1 MKKQTTIN
9 TKYQEEMYEDSF
21 PAGTNPAI
29 EPTSPYLHDA
39 SPDSDNESMS
49 DSSRKIRKK
58 RNTYQKISDDIRV
71 QLLDA
76 VQNGETLKSAAK
88 RHKINYSS
96 AKSILHTYRKEGRIL
111 KKSAQERT
119 TKKRSSP
126 TEIERP
132 SKISKLSRKENM
144 QPEEDESTSQ
154 SYNTS
159 SDKKHEAHGDENG
172 EANHHVMGLLNSNY
186 DHHHADHDI
195 QAPSDAAPPSA
206 HQAYPK
212 SDGPL
217 TVRKH
222 DNIAES
228 HHGDYHKGAKGDH
241 QNYKGRNYDNAHAGH
256 HGEHDS
262 AADHYHHGGHY
273 AGHHAHHDHGN
284 HANHSNHGNQGNHG
298 NHGNYHYPREMDSFN
313 DAVNMWQARSAH
325 QDPNSFLYGRYALP
339 THHYDTHKDAHHDHG
354 FEDHGDS
361 SVGFLL
367 KSFMDIQNNHYQPI
381 RKSSF
386 VSYTGNGFRKES
398 FDFI

>member
-1 MKKQTTIN
+1 
-9 TKYQEEMYEDSF
+9 
-21 PAGTNPAI
+21 
-29 EPTSPYLHDA
+29 
-39 SPDSDNESMS
+39 MS

-144 QPEEDESTSQ
+144 QPEEEETASQ

-159 SDKKHEAHGDENG
+159 SDKKHDVHDENG
-172 EANHHVMGLLNSNY
+172 EANNHVMGLLSSNY
-186 DHHHADHDI
+186 DHHADHDI
-195 QAPSDAAPPSA
+195 QAPSEVAPPSG
-206 HQAYPK
+206 HHAYPK

-222 DNIAES
+222 DNIAEP
-228 HHGDYHKGAKGDH
+228 HHGDYQKGAKGDH
-241 QNYKGRNYDNAHAGH
+241 PNYKGRSYDSSHAGH
-256 HGEHDS
+256 HGEHD
-262 AADHYHHGGHY
+262 AAAAEHYHHGHYSGHP
-273 AGHHAHHDHGN
+273 GHGHHDHS
-284 HANHSNHGNQGNHG
+284 SNYY
-298 NHGNYHYPREMDSFN
+298 NYSRDIDSFN

-325 QDPNSFLYGRYALP
+325 QQDPAFLPYGRYALP
-339 THHYDTHKDAHHDHG
+339 AHHHDTHKDGLHHDY
-354 FEDHGDS
+354 EDHGDS
-361 SVGFLL
+361 SVGYLL
-367 KSFMDIQNNHYQPI
+367 KSFMDIQSNHYHHQQQPI

>member
-1 MKKQTTIN
+1 MKKPTAIN
-9 TKYQEEMYEDSF
+9 TKYQEEMYEDTY
-21 PAGTNPAI
+21 PAGSNAN

-119 TKKRSSP
+119 TKKRASP

-144 QPEEDESTSQ
+144 QPEEDESTASQ

-159 SDKKHEAHGDENG
+159 SDKKHDAHDEHSG
-172 EANHHVMGLLNSNY
+172 EANSHVMGLLNSNY
-186 DHHHADHDI
+186 DHHVEDT
-195 QAPSDAAPPSA
+195 QATSEAPPSG
-206 HQAYPK
+206 HQAYLK

-222 DNIAES
+222 ENIVEP
-228 HHGDYHKGAKGDH
+228 HHGDYHKGAPQKGDH
-241 QNYKGRNYDNAHAGH
+241 HGYKGRSYDHAGYHGEHEANDHHHHGHYPSHHHRDGH
-256 HGEHDS
+256 HGEH
-262 AADHYHHGGHY
+262 
-273 AGHHAHHDHGN
+273 
-284 HANHSNHGNQGNHG
+284 
-298 NHGNYHYPREMDSFN
+298 GNYFYGSNRELDSFN

-325 QDPNSFLYGRYALP
+325 QQDPSAFLYGRYALP
-339 THHYDTHKDAHHDHG
+339 THHHDATHKDGHHGHEFD
-354 FEDHGDS
+354 DHGDS
-361 SVGFLL
+361 SVGYLL
-367 KSFMDIQNNHYQPI
+367 KSFMDIQSNQYHHQPI

>member
-1 MKKQTTIN
+1 MKKPTTIN
-9 TKYQEEMYEDSF
+9 TKFQEEMYEDSY
-21 PAGTNPAI
+21 PAGTNPAN
-29 EPTSPYLHDA
+29 EPSSPYLHDN

-119 TKKRSSP
+119 TKKRASP

-144 QPEEDESTSQ
+144 QPEEEETASQ

-159 SDKKHEAHGDENG
+159 SDKKHDAHNDENG
-172 EANHHVMGLLNSNY
+172 EANSHVMGLLSSNY
-186 DHHHADHDI
+186 DHHGDHDI
-195 QAPSDAAPPSA
+195 QAPSEAPPSG
-206 HQAYPK
+206 HHAYPK

-217 TVRKH
+217 SVRKH
-222 DNIAES
+222 DNIPEA
-228 HHGDYHKGAKGDH
+228 HHGDFQKGAKGDY
-241 QNYKGRNYDNAHAGH
+241 NYKGKTYDSTHAAH

-262 AADHYHHGGHY
+262 AADHHHPAGHY
-273 AGHHAHHDHGN
+273 AGGHYGGHHDHYN
-284 HANHSNHGNQGNHG
+284 
-298 NHGNYHYPREMDSFN
+298 NYYSAREVDTFN
-313 DAVNMWQARSAH
+313 DAMNMWQARSAH
-325 QDPNSFLYGRYALP
+325 QQDPTSFLYGRYAMP
-339 THHYDTHKDAHHDHG
+339 AYHHDAHKDSHHGYEHD
-354 FEDHGDS
+354 DHGDS
-361 SVGFLL
+361 SVGHLL
-367 KSFMDIQNNHYQPI
+367 KSFMDIQGSHYHHQPI

>member
-1 MKKQTTIN
+1 MKKPTTIN
-9 TKYQEEMYEDSF
+9 TKFQEEMYEDSYHT
-21 PAGTNPAI
+21 GTNPAN
-29 EPTSPYLHDA
+29 EPSSPYLHDA

-119 TKKRSSP
+119 TKKRASP

-144 QPEEDESTSQ
+144 QPEEEESNASQ
-154 SYNTS
+154 SYNIA
-159 SDKKHEAHGDENG
+159 SDKKHDVHGDENG
-172 EANHHVMGLLNSNY
+172 EATNHVMGLLNSHY
-186 DHHHADHDI
+186 DSHADDI
-195 QAPSDAAPPSA
+195 QAPSEVAPPNG
-206 HQAYPK
+206 QLAYPK

-222 DNIAES
+222 DNIAEG

-241 QNYKGRNYDNAHAGH
+241 SSYKGRFYENSHTDH
-256 HGEHDS
+256 HGEHGAGS
-262 AADHYHHGGHY
+262 DHYHHGHY
-273 AGHHAHHDHGN
+273 TGHHGHGHHDH
-284 HANHSNHGNQGNHG
+284 SN
-298 NHGNYHYPREMDSFN
+298 YYYSRDLDSFN
-313 DAVNMWQARSAH
+313 DAVNVWQTRSAH
-325 QDPNSFLYGRYALP
+325 HQDPSNLLPYGRYALP
-339 THHYDTHKDAHHDHG
+339 THHHDTHKDGLHHEY
-354 FEDHGDS
+354 EDHGDN
-361 SVGFLL
+361 SVGYLL
-367 KSFMDIQNNHYQPI
+367 KSFMDIQSNHYHQPI

>member
-1 MKKQTTIN
+1 MKKPTTMT
-9 TKYQEEMYEDSF
+9 TKYTEEIYDD
-21 PAGTNPAI
+21 AYHADATIGA
-29 EPTSPYLHDA
+29 EPTSPYLHDN

-119 TKKRSSP
+119 TKKRVSA
-126 TEIERP
+126 TEIDRP
-132 SKISKLSRKENM
+132 SKSSKLSRKENM
-144 QPEEDESTSQ
+144 QPDEDDGASPSYPTSNDKQKHDAHEDE
-154 SYNTS
+154 
-159 SDKKHEAHGDENG
+159 
-172 EANHHVMGLLNSNY
+172 NHRSEGNSHIIGLLNSNY
-186 DHHHADHDI
+186 DEHHDI
-195 QAPSDAAPPSA
+195 QAPTEVAPPNG
-206 HQAYPK
+206 HHAYPK

-222 DNIAES
+222 ENIAEP
-228 HHGDYHKGAKGDH
+228 HHGDYHKGAQKGDH
-241 QNYKGRNYDNAHAGH
+241 HHHSYRTRNYDHSHAAHHDGHESAPAAGDH
-256 HGEHDS
+256 HP
-262 AADHYHHGGHY
+262 HHPAHY
-273 AGHHAHHDHGN
+273 AGHHRDE
-284 HANHSNHGNQGNHG
+284 
-298 NHGNYHYPREMDSFN
+298 HGNYYFTRELDSFN

-325 QDPNSFLYGRYALP
+325 NGEPSAYIPYGRYGIPAHLEAAAAS
-339 THHYDTHKDAHHDHG
+339 HKNDHG
-354 FEDHGDS
+354 YEHDDHADS
-361 SVGFLL
+361 SVGYLL
-367 KSFMDIQNNHYQPI
+367 KSFMDIQGTHYHQPI

-386 VSYTGNGFRKES
+386 VSYNGNGFRKES

>member
-1 MKKQTTIN
+1 MKKPTTIS
-9 TKYQEEMYEDSF
+9 TKFSEEMYDDTY
-21 PAGTNPAI
+21 PTVTNPTN

-39 SPDSDNESMS
+39 SADSDNESMS

-144 QPEEDESTSQ
+144 QPDEDDTASQ
-154 SYNTS
+154 SYNS
-159 SDKKHEAHGDENG
+159 NEKKHDAHADENHAS
-172 EANHHVMGLLNSNY
+172 ESNNHVMGLLNSNY
-186 DHHHADHDI
+186 DHHADDT
-195 QAPSDAAPPSA
+195 QAPTEAAAPRD
-206 HQAYPK
+206 HHAYPK

-222 DNIAES
+222 DNLAENHS
-228 HHGDYHKGAKGDH
+228 AEYHKGAHKGEH
-241 QNYKGRNYDNAHAGH
+241 HGYKGRNYEASHAGGY

-262 AADHYHHGGHY
+262 HDNHHQGHY
-273 AGHHAHHDHGN
+273 SGHHHRDGHEQ
-284 HANHSNHGNQGNHG
+284 HSGYYYARNL
-298 NHGNYHYPREMDSFN
+298 ESFN

-325 QDPNSFLYGRYALP
+325 QQDPASYLPYGRYAMP
-339 THHYDTHKDAHHDHG
+339 ADHHHHDEAHKDGHHAHG
-354 FEDHGDS
+354 YEDHGDS
-361 SVGFLL
+361 SVGYLL
-367 KSFMDIQNNHYQPI
+367 KSFMDMQTNHYHQPI

>member
-1 MKKQTTIN
+1 MKKPTTIN
-9 TKYQEEMYEDSF
+9 TKFSEEMYEDSYNTGVN
-21 PAGTNPAI
+21 PTN

-39 SPDSDNESMS
+39 SPADSDNESMS
-49 DSSRKIRKK
+49 DGSRKIRKK

-119 TKKRSSP
+119 TKKRASP

-144 QPEEDESTSQ
+144 QPDEDESTASQ
-154 SYNTS
+154 SYNS
-159 SDKKHEAHGDENG
+159 NEKKHDAHADENHGG
-172 EANHHVMGLLNSNY
+172 EGNSHVIGLLSSNY
-186 DHHHADHDI
+186 DHHADDI
-195 QAPSDAAPPSA
+195 QAPTEAAPPS
-206 HQAYPK
+206 HAYPK

-222 DNIAES
+222 DNIAEN
-228 HHGDYHKGAKGDH
+228 HTGEYHKGAQKGEH
-241 QNYKGRNYDNAHAGH
+241 HAYKGRNYDASHPGYH
-256 HGEHDS
+256 PEHE
-262 AADHYHHGGHY
+262 GY
-273 AGHHAHHDHGN
+273 AGHHHREGHEHGGYYY
-284 HANHSNHGNQGNHG
+284 S
-298 NHGNYHYPREMDSFN
+298 RELDSFN

-325 QDPNSFLYGRYALP
+325 HQDPATFLPYGRYAIP
-339 THHYDTHKDAHHDHG
+339 THHHEPAHKDGHHGHE
-354 FEDHGDS
+354 FEDHGDT
-361 SVGFLL
+361 SVGYLL
-367 KSFMDIQNNHYQPI
+367 KSFMDMQSGHYQHQQPI

-386 VSYTGNGFRKES
+386 VSYNGNGFRKES

>member
-1 MKKQTTIN
+1 MKKPTTLS
-9 TKYQEEMYEDSF
+9 TKFQEEIYENAF
-21 PAGTNPAI
+21 AGSVNPAN

-39 SPDSDNESMS
+39 SPDSDNESTS
-49 DSSRKIRKK
+49 DTSRKIRKK

-119 TKKRSSP
+119 AKKRSSP

-144 QPEEDESTSQ
+144 QPEDDDTASQ
-154 SYNTS
+154 TYNTS
-159 SDKKHEAHGDENG
+159 NEKQKHDSHADENHG
-172 EANHHVMGLLNSNY
+172 SESNNHVMGLLNSNY
-186 DHHHADHDI
+186 DHHGDHHET
-195 QAPSDAAPPSA
+195 QPSVEVAPSS
-206 HQAYPK
+206 HAYPK

-217 TVRKH
+217 TVRKNE
-222 DNIAES
+222 NIAEN
-228 HHGDYHKGAKGDH
+228 HHADYPKGGSKGEH
-241 QNYKGRNYDNAHAGH
+241 HSYKGRSYDSAHPSYHDGHEASGEIHHPHPHHTHYSGH
-256 HGEHDS
+256 HRE
-262 AADHYHHGGHY
+262 GHE
-273 AGHHAHHDHGN
+273 
-284 HANHSNHGNQGNHG
+284 
-298 NHGNYHYPREMDSFN
+298 HGNYYFSRELDSFN

-325 QDPNSFLYGRYALP
+325 HHEPSTFPTYGRFPMPAHVDAP
-339 THHYDTHKDAHHDHG
+339 RKDSLGHEFDDHG
-354 FEDHGDS
+354 EN

-367 KSFMDIQNNHYQPI
+367 KSFMDIQSTQYQQPA

-386 VSYTGNGFRKES
+386 VSYNGNGFRKES
-398 FDFI
+398 FDFMLN